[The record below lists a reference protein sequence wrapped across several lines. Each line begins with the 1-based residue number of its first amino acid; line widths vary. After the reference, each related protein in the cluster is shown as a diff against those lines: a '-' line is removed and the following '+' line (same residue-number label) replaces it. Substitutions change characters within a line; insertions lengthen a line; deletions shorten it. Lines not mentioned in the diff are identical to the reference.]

1 MSHNRNHR
9 DISLTYDQRILLDMY
24 HNFYNH
30 TSRQIDSLYELQNEI
45 RESINQIV
53 GLGERYNDRNYNSNY
68 NSNSRPHRSSAPR
81 TQPTNG
87 INLDNSQSRIF
98 YIDGVP
104 YLLDLSHIWRRPATN
119 TNTNTTNNTRSFYE
133 NVLIAPSQ
141 NQIENATRIVCY
153 SDIENPMN
161 SSCPITMDQFVDDS
175 SVTQILQCGHLFT
188 PSGIDSWLRTSVRC
202 PVCRYDI
209 RDYRAPPISNESS
222 TENTRETRR
231 QTTEPGDDEEDQ
243 HQEQPVTNSR
253 NSNNRN
259 SRRGRHST
267 RSYSNN
273 NINIENAMSTIT
285 EELLNSIFTSNNR
298 TTSILDP
305 SLNSLFYDSS
315 SNHYIFEGFLRR

>member
-30 TSRQIDSLYELQNEI
+30 TSRQIDSLYDLQNEI
-45 RESINQIV
+45 RASINQIV
-53 GLGERYNDRNYNSNY
+53 GLSNDRNYDRNYDRSNDRNYNLNSQNHR
-68 NSNSRPHRSSAPR
+68 NSNRQNVPR
-81 TQPTNG
+81 TQTTN
-87 INLDNSQSRIF
+87 LENSQSRIF

-119 TNTNTTNNTRSFYE
+119 ATNANNTNTRSFYE

-141 NQIENATRIVCY
+141 NQIENATRIVRY

-161 SSCPITMDQFVDDS
+161 SSCPITMDHFVDDS

-209 RDYRAPPISNESS
+209 RDYRAPPISNEPS

-231 QTTEPGDDEEDQ
+231 QTTDPGDDED
-243 HQEQPVTNSR
+243 EQPVTNNRTS
-253 NSNNRN
+253 NRN
-259 SRRGRHST
+259 SRRGRAST
-267 RSYSNN
+267 RNYSNDT
-273 NINIENAMSTIT
+273 IETAMSTIT
-285 EELLNSIFTSNNR
+285 EELLNSIFPSNNR
-298 TTSILDP
+298 NTSILDP